1 MKAEEPGTRGGGRT
15 WAGVMRGVRR
25 RIGARGSSSP
35 ARVPSPIREGGGRE
49 PETGT
54 RVEKCRRRR
63 RERKTRD
70 ALVGPPPHVPS
81 AHGACTCCLR
91 LSAPGAPSLGPCFEA
106 RTGHEPVHEPWRHQQ
121 PGALTLRSGAWSS
134 GLGCLRPH
142 LLGAPGAAS
151 GVSAT
156 APASGSLEAGA
167 AAAMELLAS
176 GVSRQPRARALA
188 PWPTACNYSGGRAW
202 GWSPVW

>member
-1 MKAEEPGTRGGGRT
+1 MGRCDAGGAQKDWSQRVFQPSKGAISNQGGGGQR
-15 WAGVMRGVRR
+15 
-25 RIGARGSSSP
+25 
-35 ARVPSPIREGGGRE
+35 
-49 PETGT
+49 
-54 RVEKCRRRR
+54 
-63 RERKTRD
+63 TRD
-70 ALVGPPPHVPS
+70 RDPRGEMQEEEEGEEDEGCTGGPPPHVPS